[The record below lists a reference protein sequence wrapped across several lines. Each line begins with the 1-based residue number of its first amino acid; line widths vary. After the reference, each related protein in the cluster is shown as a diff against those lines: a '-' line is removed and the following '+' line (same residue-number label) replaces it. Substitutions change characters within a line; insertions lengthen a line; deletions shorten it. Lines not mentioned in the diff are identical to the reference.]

1 LKALAE
7 HFGAPYFALDCPLKY
22 NEENVQYLADRLG
35 ELIEFAEKK
44 VPGLKYNQDRH
55 MELLEADRKWLKYS
69 RKDWE
74 LKKMVPYPLDIGSSF
89 RKPYTRKPSFFGDT
103 DKVLEYWR
111 VYTEEIEA
119 RAAKGV
125 GREEKIRLLW
135 VGGRPV
141 YQDLMGLLDAK
152 GVSVPAMML
161 PSSVYF
167 GVQPSLLRSTD
178 EMNKKLTPL
187 EEEADQWLAQD
198 IISRQ
203 CGRGWVDEL
212 LWACQDL
219 QCDGIVYYQ
228 LLGCLHIAPF
238 ARLVADRAE
247 KELGL
252 STLVIAGSEVD
263 KAFLSPQEFESRL
276 TEFIDMVLA
285 QKGR

>member
-1 LKALAE
+1 
-7 HFGAPYFALDCPLKY
+7 
-22 NEENVQYLADRLG
+22 
-35 ELIEFAEKK
+35 
-44 VPGLKYNQDRH
+44 

-187 EEEADQWLAQD
+187 EEEADQWLAHLPDTGLPHLGAQRILPVRRSLRLPGSVAGFD
-198 IISRQ
+198 GPDLHRASYHARAPSAMR
-203 CGRGWVDEL
+203 CPSVPGWR
-212 LWACQDL
+212 
-219 QCDGIVYYQ
+219 
-228 LLGCLHIAPF
+228 CLA
-238 ARLVADRAE
+238 LVASAIG
-247 KELGL
+247 KGC
-252 STLVIAGSEVD
+252 TH
-263 KAFLSPQEFESRL
+263 
-276 TEFIDMVLA
+276 A
-285 QKGR
+285 QLR